1 MPKCSA
7 QRMAAGQGGGYQG
20 LAAWGE
26 ARPMVRGSPVGVSV
40 KRRLRERGFE
50 AGHAFGKNLLRSACR
65 P

>member
-26 ARPMVRGSPVGVSV
+26 ARPMVRGSPVGVSG
-40 KRRLRERGFE
+40 KRGARGRGFE
-50 AGHAFGKNLLRSACR
+50 AG
-65 P
+65 